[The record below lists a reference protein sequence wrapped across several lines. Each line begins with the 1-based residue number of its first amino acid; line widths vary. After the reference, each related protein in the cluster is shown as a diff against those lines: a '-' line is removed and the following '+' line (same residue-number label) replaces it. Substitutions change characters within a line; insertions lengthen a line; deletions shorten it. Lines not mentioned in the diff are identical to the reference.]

1 MAGVFVDAR
10 YRILLSEEQVELAK
24 AGLLEVAFK
33 ARHCSVRAFN
43 VSDTAD
49 TSSESI
55 LVGDITSTDNPVSS
69 ASEED
74 EFEKELDLLE
84 RKKSPEHLSSSNTFN
99 QVAQEMNNYIEK
111 MVCARRLKAENV
123 WKIIASLD
131 EPLQTTA
138 KILSAMPVTQVSVER
153 LFSSMKFILSD
164 QR

>member
-1 MAGVFVDAR
+1 M
-10 YRILLSEEQVELAK
+10 
-24 AGLLEVAFK
+24 EVAFK

-49 TSSESI
+49 TSLENI
-55 LVGDITSTDNPVSS
+55 LVGDITSTDNPASS

-74 EFEKELDLLE
+74 ELEKELDLLE
-84 RKKSPEHLSSSNTFN
+84 RRKSLEHLSSSNTFN
-99 QVAQEMNNYIEK
+99 QIAQEMNNNIEK
-111 MVCARRLKAENV
+111 MVCAGRLKAENV

-164 QR
+164 QRSSTKQDLLEAILLLRANGCVN